1 MDDEHCYRAASSR
14 DGRFDGAFVTAV
26 TTTRIYCRPSCPA
39 MTPKRNHMRFYPTPA
54 AAQNAGFRAC
64 KRCRPDA
71 APGSAEWN
79 IRADVVARAVRLIG
93 DGVVER
99 EGVSGLAHHLGYSV
113 RQLNR
118 LVVAELGTG
127 PLQLAL
133 AHRVQSARTLL
144 ETTDL
149 PVSDVAWA
157 SGFGSIRQFNDRIRD
172 VYALSPTELR
182 RRAPTVAGANGE
194 DPAGAITVRLAYRP
208 PLQLDSMLAYIGRRA
223 IPGVESYDGTRYM
236 RVLRLPHGLG
246 IASVHAAGT
255 GPEGGRRTR
264 GRAAVTCSLRL
275 QDMRDFSA
283 AVSRVRRLLDLDA
296 DPEAVSDALARSEA
310 LGPLVGQHAGLRV
323 PGAVDGPE
331 IAVRAVLGQQIS
343 VSGAR
348 TLAARLAARLGET
361 VPEPVGSLTRAFPTV
376 EAIAAANPAEMALPA
391 SRAGTLQA
399 VARSIADGRLRLD
412 PGADRDEA
420 ESLLLATPGVG
431 PWTASYVR
439 MRGLGDPDVFLPT
452 DLGVRKGLEVL
463 RDGGSV
469 VADPESWR
477 PWRSYATFHIW
488 GLLGATP
495 AVLSPK
501 SSEEQPTS

>member
-93 DGVVER
+93 DGMVER
-99 EGVSGLAHHLGYSV
+99 EGVSGLAGRLGYSV
-113 RQLNR
+113 RQLHR
-118 LVVAELGTG
+118 LIVAELGTG

-144 ETTDL
+144 ETTEMA
-149 PVSDVAWA
+149 VSDVAWA

-182 RRAPTVAGANGE
+182 RRAPAVRDAAGG
-194 DPAGAITVRLAYRP
+194 DPVGSVTVRLAYRP
-208 PLQLDSMLAYIGRRA
+208 PLQLETILAYIGRRA
-223 IPGVESYDGTRYM
+223 IPGVESYDGSTYM
-236 RVLRLPHGLG
+236 RVLRLPHALG
-246 IASVHAAGT
+246 IASVHAAGS
-255 GPEGGRRTR
+255 GPDRRGRAST
-264 GRAAVTCSLRL
+264 RAAVTCSLRL

-283 AVSRVRRLLDLDA
+283 AVSRLRRLLDLDA
-296 DPEAVSDALARSEA
+296 DPEAVSSALARSDA
-310 LGPLVGQHAGLRV
+310 LGPLVCRHRGLRV

-331 IAVRAVLGQQIS
+331 MAARAVLGQQIS
-343 VSGAR
+343 VAGAR
-348 TLAARLAARLGET
+348 TLGGRLAARLGEPL
-361 VPEPVGSLTRAFPTV
+361 PEPVGPLTRAFPSA
-376 EAIAAANPAEMALPA
+376 EAIAAANPADMPLPSGRSTALQ
-391 SRAGTLQA
+391 S
-399 VARSIADGRLRLD
+399 VATAIAEGRLRLD
-412 PGADRDEA
+412 PGADRDEM
-420 ESLLLATPGVG
+420 ESRLLGTPGVG

-452 DLGVRKGLEVL
+452 DLGVRKGMQVL
-463 RDGGSV
+463 QDGGSV

-488 GLLGATP
+488 ALLGADR

-501 SSEEQPTS
+501 SSKEQPTS